1 MREEL
6 FSDVVPKTGI
16 RLCSAISVH
25 SRLISLK
32 ESTYGHHSHL
42 KILVQVHE
50 LRYKHD
56 VRHPGLVTLVFHEQ
70 PWESLDECTGDVRVN
85 GLLFTLFWVNFG
97 FIFLRTVD
105 APSFP
110 LQPQPSFSLEKL

>member
-1 MREEL
+1 MPLE
-6 FSDVVPKTGI
+6 
-16 RLCSAISVH
+16 
-25 SRLISLK
+25 
-32 ESTYGHHSHL
+32 ESTYGHHSHF

-85 GLLFTLFWVNFG
+85 GFLFTLFWVNFG

-105 APSFP
+105 APFFP
-110 LQPQPSFSLEKL
+110 LQPQPSFSLEKR